1 VNRPSQTLADRNIP
15 RDTSKDTAERSSNGI
30 RPLLSLNFFMADMQ
44 AGIGPFLGVFLL
56 AHGWESGLIGTV
68 MTVGGVAGMMMTTP
82 AGALVDAL
90 RHKKLC
96 IIIPGICTVI
106 ASGIVLLSQSFWLVT
121 LSQVSTAIAGAAI
134 GPAVSGITLG
144 MVRQAG
150 FNRQNG
156 HNQAFNHAGN
166 MVGAGLSGLLG
177 WMFGFP
183 AVLLLAAL
191 FGVLSIISVL
201 MIPNAA
207 IDHDEA
213 RGLNR
218 DGEDNG
224 KVGGITV
231 LLESRPLLILAA
243 ALAFF
248 HLGNAA
254 MLPLYGLAVVS
265 ARQADPAGFVAIT
278 IVVAQGT
285 MILVSLIAMRL
296 AESRGYW
303 LVLLISFIALPI
315 RGVLAACVMNKWGV
329 YPVQILDGIG
339 AGLQSVAVP
348 GLVARM
354 LAGTGRVNAGQG
366 AVMTV
371 QGLGASLS
379 PAIGGWIAQGIGYS
393 AMFVILG
400 SFALGSIALW
410 LGFAAVLKPACARL
424 NGSERGPIATAR
436 AAAP

>member
-1 VNRPSQTLADRNIP
+1 VNKPSREPA
-15 RDTSKDTAERSSNGI
+15 SKAI
-30 RPLLSLNFFMADMQ
+30 WPLLSLNFFMADMQ

-68 MTVGGVAGMMMTTP
+68 MTVGGVAGMLMTTP
-82 AGALVDAL
+82 AGALVDATK
-90 RHKKLC
+90 RKKLYV
-96 IIIPGICTVI
+96 IIPGICTVI

-121 LSQVSTAIAGAAI
+121 ASQVATAIAGAAI

-144 MVRQAG
+144 IVRQVG

-156 HNQAFNHAGN
+156 HNQALNHAGN

-177 WMFGFP
+177 WMFGFT
-183 AVLLLAAL
+183 AVFLLAAL

-201 MIPNAA
+201 MIPSAA
-207 IDHDEA
+207 IDDDEA
-213 RGLNR
+213 RGL
-218 DGEDNG
+218 DKSKEDNG

-231 LLESRPLLILAA
+231 LLECKPLLILAA
-243 ALAFF
+243 ALACF
-248 HLGNAA
+248 HLGNGA
-254 MLPLYGLAVVS
+254 MLPLYGLAVV
-265 ARQADPAGFVAIT
+265 ANKQGDPAGFVAIT
-278 IVVAQGT
+278 IVVAQAV
-285 MILVSLIAMRL
+285 MIVVSLIAMRL
-296 AESRGYW
+296 AEKEGYW

-315 RGVLAACVMNKWGV
+315 RGVIAAHVMNKWGV

-348 GLVARM
+348 GLVARI
-354 LAGTGRVNAGQG
+354 LNGTGRVNVGQG

-379 PAIGGWIAQGIGYS
+379 PAIGGWIAQEIGYS
-393 AMFVILG
+393 AMFLILG

-410 LGFAAVLKPACARL
+410 LGFASVLRPACARR
-424 NGSERGPIATAR
+424 GSSEAP
-436 AAAP
+436 AAVALAGVH